1 MYRTK
6 KKTFRSKPDP
16 VAETLREQK
25 FRQRVVHPKHIFDR
39 KKQEQL
45 ILDEDHEII
54 TREE

>member
-45 ILDEDHEII
+45 ILDEDFEII